1 MFVTAALTPTGSVT
15 MMFEP
20 GQTACVREADSERR
34 DSDRDAAGASVCTNL
49 KGLPVPSAASGAPL
63 APAGVQATGSAQPHH
78 GGPGISTDLT
88 PARTRSQL
96 GRAGTGSAAAQPELA
111 HIAWAS
117 SPHAPRCPDS
127 DPWPAAISPGPAGL
141 LGPFTPCSARD
152 AAAALASGP
161 GASVLEAECSIGAGF
176 GSCGRPPVL
185 RLPELC
191 LLEGATGSGCWD
203 SEAGLLAGLG
213 PLDHLALWSPG
224 PG

>member
-1 MFVTAALTPTGSVT
+1 ML
-15 MMFEP
+15 FEP
-20 GQTACVREADSERR
+20 GQTACVREAERR
-34 DSDRDAAGASVCTNL
+34 DSDAAGASVCTNL

-63 APAGVQATGSAQPHH
+63 APAGVQASAQPHH

-88 PARTRSQL
+88 PARSQL
-96 GRAGTGSAAAQPELA
+96 GQAGSAAAQLA
-111 HIAWAS
+111 HIAGAS

-127 DPWPAAISPGPAGL
+127 DPWPLAISPGPAGL